1 MSKIPHEFKG
11 TVNRRMLLSFGAGA
25 LCGGAFIAWRYDPA
39 LFNWNPNVVNPLP
52 PPPPDEGK
60 LVVDSLSHRW
70 DFNYEKVHWAPT
82 MPLAQISSSVYSS
95 GDKLETTLK
104 DWGLTQIEELSDG
117 SIFACVASN
126 EKIVV
131 VAFRGTDDAVDW
143 LTNLDLLFVRLGTG
157 FVHRGFYRSTTTM
170 VSRAVEAAKAQGAAN
185 KLIWITG
192 HSLGGAMALLFAY
205 DCLQT
210 KALDITGLVTF
221 GQPMVV
227 DGSLARYLNAEL
239 SGRYLRFVNGGD
251 SVPRMVP
258 LYSHCG
264 NLVFF
269 IDNTFKFD
277 KPALRAAAARADDFA
292 DALVY
297 EEGPE
302 PMSKEEFDRIK
313 SNKSRRLER
322 LKNRRRKIEPEAQ
335 AAAVEDHDM
344 SRYMHWIGLFAG
356 QAKVKPMSSAKP

>member
-1 MSKIPHEFKG
+1 MSKIPQEFQG
-11 TVNRRMLLSFGAGA
+11 SVNRRVFFSFAAGS

-39 LFNWNPNVVNPLP
+39 LFNWKPNVVNPLP

-60 LVVDSLSHRW
+60 LVVDPLSQRW
-70 DFNYEKVHWAPT
+70 DLNYEKVHWAPT
-82 MPLAQISSSVYSS
+82 LPLAQISSSVYSS
-95 GDKLETTLK
+95 GDKLETTLR

-117 SIFACVASN
+117 SMFACVASN
-126 EKIVV
+126 STIVV

-143 LTNLDLLFVRLGTG
+143 LTNLDLLFVKLGTG
-157 FVHRGFYRSTTTM
+157 FVHRGFRRSTDAL
-170 VSRAVEAAKAQGAAN
+170 VSRAVEAAKAQGAAK
-185 KLIWITG
+185 KLVWITG

-210 KALDITGLVTF
+210 RALDITGLVTF

-227 DGSLARYLNAEL
+227 DGKLAAYLNAEL
-239 SGRYLRFVNGGD
+239 NGRYLRFVNGGD

-264 NLVFF
+264 NLVYF
-269 IDNTFKFD
+269 IDNIFKFD
-277 KPALRAAAARADDFA
+277 KPAIRAAAAKADTFA
-292 DALVY
+292 EALVY
-297 EEGPE
+297 EQGPE
-302 PMSKEEFDRIK
+302 PMSKEEFNRIK
-313 SNKSRRLER
+313 NSKPRRLELR
-322 LKNRRRKIEPEAQ
+322 KNRRRKIEPVAQ

-356 QAKVKPMSSAKP
+356 QAKVKPVASAKP